1 MVDGRVSKDEDYAVQ
16 ATQHPH
22 ERRWGESG
30 GEDEQVPVLG
40 VAAK

>member
-1 MVDGRVSKDEDYAVQ
+1 MVESVKMRITRYKQ
-16 ATQHPH
+16 RNIH
-22 ERRWGESG
+22 ERRRWGESG